1 MMSMF
6 RFESYKL
13 YKSLTVWLLLIGMGL
28 FFFPTLVEPIDHVV
42 KSRYSSFEG
51 PATKQVFQMIKADS
65 NIINDPETRIE
76 EDDILY
82 KNEIYAQILHMKEAQ
97 IQRQQRLDVLKSDTL
112 EQKFVSS
119 INLSSIRYHDSAE
132 IVATFVNQSG
142 LLFPL
147 IGLLLLSISYTRER
161 MTGVEQYQ
169 LTSRNGREALLRAKW
184 MAAAT
189 YVTIIHVLTY
199 LATILVVRS
208 QLGPI
213 DWSAPMQAMDGLA
226 AAPYPLSIGGYVLC
240 TFIYQELAFLTLAT
254 AILCASL
261 FAKQYS
267 HAFIYVMVLI
277 GLPLTYGYVIPDVF
291 FPEFVQVLIFF
302 FPSRGVLT
310 RELFQTDLP
319 FVLPMIV
326 MLVWIVLIV
335 TLYVFMMRSV
345 KRRELA

>member
-1 MMSMF
+1 MSMF

>member
-1 MMSMF
+1 MSML

-42 KSRYSSFEG
+42 KSHYSSFEG
-51 PATKQVFQMIKADS
+51 SATKDVFQMIEADS
-65 NIINDPETRIE
+65 NIINDPETRMG
-76 EDDILY
+76 EDDIYY
-82 KNEIYAQILHMKEAQ
+82 KNEIYAQILHMEEAQ
-97 IQRQQRLDVLKSDTL
+97 IQRQQRLDVLESDTV
-112 EQKFVSS
+112 EQKLVNR
-119 INLSSIRYHDSAE
+119 IDVSSIRYHDPAE
-132 IVATFVNQSG
+132 IVATFVNQFG

-147 IGLLLLSISYTRER
+147 IGLLLVTISYIREC

-169 LTSRNGREALLRAKW
+169 LTSRNGRHVLLRAKW
-184 MAAAT
+184 MAAVIH
-189 YVTIIHVLTY
+189 VTIIHVLTY
-199 LATILVVRS
+199 LATILVVRL

-240 TFIYQELAFLTLAT
+240 AFIYQELAFVTLAT
-254 AILCASL
+254 AVLCASL
-261 FAKQYS
+261 FANHYS
-267 HAFIYVMVLI
+267 HAFIYVMLLI
-277 GLPLTYGYVIPDVF
+277 GVPLTYGYVIPDVF

-310 RELFQTDLP
+310 RELFQTDIPFILP
-319 FVLPMIV
+319 VLV

-335 TLYVFMMRSV
+335 TLYVFMMRYV
-345 KRRELA
+345 KRRELV

>member
-1 MMSMF
+1 MSML

-13 YKSLTVWLLLIGMGL
+13 YKSLIVWLLLIGMGI
-28 FFFPTLVEPIDHVV
+28 FFLPTLVEPIDHVV
-42 KSRYSSFEG
+42 KSRYPSFEG
-51 PATKQVFQMIKADS
+51 PATKDVFQRIEADG
-65 NIINDPETRIE
+65 NIINDPDTRMG
-76 EDDILY
+76 EDEIFY
-82 KNEIYAQILHMKEAQ
+82 KNEIYAQILHMEEAQ
-97 IQRQQRLDVLKSDTL
+97 IQRQQRLDVLKSDTF
-112 EQKFVSS
+112 EQKLVNR
-119 INLSSIRYHDSAE
+119 INVASIRYHDPAE

-147 IGLLLLSISYTRER
+147 IGLLLVTISYTRER

-169 LTSRNGREALLRAKW
+169 LTSRNGRHLLLRAKW

-240 TFIYQELAFLTLAT
+240 TFIYQELAIVTLAT

-310 RELFQTDLP
+310 RELFQTDIPFALP
-319 FVLPMIV
+319 IFV
-326 MLVWIVLIV
+326 MLVWMVLIV
-335 TLYVFMMRSV
+335 TLYVFMMRYV
-345 KRRELA
+345 KRRELT

>member
-1 MMSMF
+1 ML

-13 YKSLTVWLLLIGMGL
+13 YKSLTVWLLLIGMGI

-51 PATKQVFQMIKADS
+51 PATKQVFKMIKADS
-65 NIINDPETRIE
+65 TIINDPETRIG

-97 IQRQQRLDVLKSDTL
+97 IQRQQRLDVLKRDTL
-112 EQKFVSS
+112 EQKLVSS
-119 INLSSIRYHDSAE
+119 INLSSIHYHDSAE

-169 LTSRNGREALLRAKW
+169 LTSRNGRHALLRTKW
-184 MAAAT
+184 IAAVT
-189 YVTIIHVLTY
+189 YVTVIHLLTY
-199 LATILVVRS
+199 LATILVVRY

-213 DWSAPMQAMDGLA
+213 DWSASMQAMDGLA

-240 TFIYQELAFLTLAT
+240 TFIYQELAFVALAT

-267 HAFIYVMVLI
+267 HAFVYVMVLI
-277 GLPLTYGYVIPDVF
+277 GLPLTYGYVIPEVF
-291 FPEFVQVLIFF
+291 FPDFVQVLIFF

-310 RELFQTDLP
+310 RELFQTDIP
-319 FVLPMIV
+319 FVLPILV
-326 MLVWIVLIV
+326 ILVWMALVVI
-335 TLYVFMMRSV
+335 LYVFMMRSV
-345 KRRELA
+345 KRRELT

>member
-1 MMSMF
+1 ML

-13 YKSLTVWLLLIGMGL
+13 YKSLTVWLLLIGMGI

-51 PATKQVFQMIKADS
+51 PATKQVFEMIKADS
-65 NIINDPETRIE
+65 NIINNPENVIVDE
-76 EDDILY
+76 GILY
-82 KNEIYAQILHMKEAQ
+82 KNEIYAQILHMEETQ
-97 IQRQQRLDVLKSDTL
+97 IQRQQHLDVLKRDTL
-112 EQKFVSS
+112 EQKLVSR
-119 INLSSIRYHDSAE
+119 INLSSIHYHDSAE

-169 LTSRNGREALLRAKW
+169 LTSRNGRHALLRAKW
-184 MAAAT
+184 IAAVT
-189 YVTIIHVLTY
+189 YVTVIHLLTY
-199 LATILVVRS
+199 LATILVVRY

-240 TFIYQELAFLTLAT
+240 TFIYQELAFVALAT

-267 HAFIYVMVLI
+267 HAFVYVMVLI
-277 GLPLTYGYVIPDVF
+277 GLPLTYGYVIPEVF
-291 FPEFVQVLIFF
+291 FPDFVQVLIFF

-310 RELFQTDLP
+310 RELFQTDIP
-319 FVLPMIV
+319 FVLPVFV
-326 MLVWIVLIV
+326 MLVWMALVV

-345 KRRELA
+345 KRRELT